1 MGTYKLK
8 WEERFL
14 QGETVTLTKKSKEIA
29 LSKLGNSTKSRAED
43 PCRTS
48 LTWRSVLDLNCERK
62 VGTWGYKESK
72 LYDKPSKISEQGNNI
87 ISTLLWGG

>member
-29 LSKLGNSTKSRAED
+29 LNKLGNSTNSRAED
-43 PCRTS
+43 PCRTAV
-48 LTWRSVLDLNCERK
+48 TWRSVLDLDCERK
-62 VGTWGYKESK
+62 VGMWGYKDSK
-72 LYDKPSKISEQGNNI
+72 LYEEPSEISEQGNNI